1 MQPPFIKC
9 SLCFIF
15 IGVLVILVFVL
26 FRKSIVGNRREG
38 GGGGVVLRDSLG
50 YSILIG
56 TSINNMAEIWAVRYS
71 LNMANNMAEIWAV
84 RYSLNMAW
92 EFGFKYINLDID
104 SELVISQLSTCGV
117 MAPEIAILICD
128 CRTYSLENGPSF
140 LIITYTMKRM
150 EWQMD

>member
-26 FRKSIVGNRREG
+26 FRKSIVVFVLFSLC
-38 GGGGVVLRDSLG
+38 VVLRDSLG

-150 EWQMD
+150 ESQMD

>member
-15 IGVLVILVFVL
+15 IGVLIILVFVL
-26 FRKSIVGNRREG
+26 FRKSIVGKRRE

-50 YSILIG
+50 YSIFIG

-92 EFGFKYINLDID
+92 EFGFKYINLDI
-104 SELVISQLSTCGV
+104 LILSLLLAGYHHV
-117 MAPEIAILICD
+117 V
-128 CRTYSLENGPSF
+128 
-140 LIITYTMKRM
+140 
-150 EWQMD
+150 